1 MEEGTGGKRLSY
13 TSLPHPLKV
22 TVKIQEKVGDML
34 PWKRECMCGGG
45 GGVDIEVDYKCAGR
59 FMPEDVR
66 AGVGA
71 GP

>member
-45 GGVDIEVDYKCAGR
+45 GGLTSRLITNVLADSCLK
-59 FMPEDVR
+59 M
-66 AGVGA
+66 
-71 GP
+71 